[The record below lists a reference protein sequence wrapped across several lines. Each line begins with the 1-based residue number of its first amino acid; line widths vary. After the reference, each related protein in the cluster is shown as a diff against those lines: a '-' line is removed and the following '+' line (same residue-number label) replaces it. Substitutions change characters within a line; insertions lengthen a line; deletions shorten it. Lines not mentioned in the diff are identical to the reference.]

1 MKSYRGDARGSWCE
15 TFGLSCVRKTE
26 PYVEEKKSSI
36 ISYGIQYGPLH
47 VVWALLHVIVL
58 SVLVSVASVV
68 NFQVGNALYPTAFKS
83 TINIGEASC
92 LSKNRLFYVYI

>member
-1 MKSYRGDARGSWCE
+1 M
-15 TFGLSCVRKTE
+15 
-26 PYVEEKKSSI
+26 EEKKSSI
-36 ISYGIQYGPLH
+36 ISYGIQYGPLF
-47 VVWALLHVIVL
+47 LLHVILL